1 MSKKLSAKEVESI
14 LYPRKKFEDK
24 VVELVEEA
32 TNIEIG
38 EGIVFE
44 IKDVVGDTKKH
55 PSYSIYKYA
64 RTNQPMFTF
73 KVRIISD
80 KQGLIIRV
88 L

>member
-14 LYPRKKFEDK
+14 LYPRKRFEDK

-44 IKDVVGDTKKH
+44 IKDVVGDTKNIHHTVFISTPEPINQCSHLKLELFL
-55 PSYSIYKYA
+55 
-64 RTNQPMFTF
+64 TN
-73 KVRIISD
+73 KA
-80 KQGLIIRV
+80 
-88 L
+88 